1 VNEAILQI
9 CFAVEIEMKSENLRA
24 LDDTRYI
31 QCPRDTGHRL
41 RRVAQADGGEANCSP
56 SSTLALVTNGLSRKF
71 RSVPASLAWTYILFL
86 LLSAGYERANAQCQ
100 GPLTSPEDAAR
111 CTAVSSVPMSKA
123 EIDPAK
129 PYRLEELI
137 DIAETNNPRT
147 RIAWEAAKQAANRLG
162 IARSDYYPHLAALVL
177 AGDQREIEPWPRP
190 LGAPNGYFLVELPV
204 VEAGVALQYN
214 VYDFGRRGGR
224 VEATQALR
232 LATASLFQRTNQD
245 VAFRVVT
252 AYFNLLTAQER
263 LAASRQIV
271 KTAQTTQEAAEAQLA
286 NGRSTLPDV
295 LNARAAAAQAAY
307 DLQASIGAVDTSRV
321 VLRETIGVEPSDAIL
336 VEEPGGIPL
345 PTEVAES
352 TANLVDKAMQQRP
365 DLRAIS
371 EKLQAANAELKVAK
385 AEYLPAVHLG
395 AFAGQQALWPTINV
409 AGPNPLGNA
418 NQTVWSVGVTA
429 RWTIFD
435 GGARRN
441 EVHLADSKRREAQ
454 DEKREKEDAIGREV
468 WVAYVQFRTAVHQHE
483 AAETLLTSATTSYDA
498 SLDAYKYG
506 VKNLVDLVTAENQL
520 AQARLAVVQSR
531 SAVRIDAAN
540 LDYSTGTLLRQ
551 QPPVAQPVVKNP

>member
-1 VNEAILQI
+1 
-9 CFAVEIEMKSENLRA
+9 MKSTKLCVLN
-24 LDDTRYI
+24 DTRDM
-31 QCPRDTGHRL
+31 QRPRHPGHRL
-41 RRVAQADGGEANCSP
+41 PRVTKAHDSEVGCLT
-56 SSTLALVTNGLSRKF
+56 SSSLALVTNGLSRKF
-71 RSVPASLAWTYILFL
+71 RPVPPTLAWTFILFL
-86 LLSAGYERANAQCQ
+86 LLSSGAKQASAQCQ
-100 GPLTSPEDAAR
+100 GALSSPEDAAR
-111 CTAVSSVPMSKA
+111 CTAATSVPTSKA

-137 DIAETNNPRT
+137 DIAESNNPRT

-232 LATASLFQRTNQD
+232 LATAALFQRTNQD

-263 LAASRQIV
+263 LAASHQIV

-307 DLQASIGAVDTSRV
+307 DLQASIGAVDTARV

-336 VEEPGGIPL
+336 VEEPAGIPL

-352 TANLVDKAMQQRP
+352 TANLVVKAMQQRP

-385 AEYLPAVHLG
+385 AEYFPTVHLG

-409 AGPNPLGNA
+409 AGPNPLGSA

-429 RWTIFD
+429 HWTIFD

-441 EVHLADSKRREAQ
+441 EIHLADSKRREAQ

-468 WVAYVQFRTAVHQHE
+468 WVSYVQFRTAVRQHE

-498 SLDAYKYG
+498 SLDAYQYG

-551 QPPVAQPVVKNP
+551 QPTVAQPVVRNP

>member
-1 VNEAILQI
+1 MLHA
-9 CFAVEIEMKSENLRA
+9 CFAVETEMKSENLRV
-24 LDDTRYI
+24 LRDTRDI
-31 QCPRDTGHRL
+31 Q
-41 RRVAQADGGEANCSP
+41 SP
-56 SSTLALVTNGLSRKF
+56 SDAWYRSRKAAETYDAEVDRILSSF
-71 RSVPASLAWTYILFL
+71 RTLGPIRVCQRFPCGLAGITGICMLL
-86 LLSAGYERANAQCQ
+86 VLLSAGSKGANAQCQ
-100 GPLTSPEDAAR
+100 GSLTSLDDAAR

-129 PYRLEELI
+129 AYRLDELI
-137 DIAETNNPRT
+137 DIAESNNPRT
-147 RIAWEAAKQAANRLG
+147 RIAWEAAKQAATRLG

-232 LATASLFQRTNQD
+232 LATAALFQRTNQD

-307 DLQASIGAVDTSRV
+307 DLQASIGAVDTARV

-345 PTEVAES
+345 PTDVAES

-385 AEYLPAVHLG
+385 AEYWPTVHLG
-395 AFAGQQALWPTINV
+395 AFAGQQAIWPTINV

-468 WVAYVQFRTAVHQHE
+468 WVAYVQFRTAVRQHE

-498 SLDAYKYG
+498 SLDAYQYG

-540 LDYSTGTLLRQ
+540 LDYSTGILLRQ
-551 QPPVAQPVVKNP
+551 QPPVAQPVVRNP